1 MKPSKEAL
9 EVAHE
14 WLVSHGIKAS
24 DCSYSPARDWI
35 FVTLPVG
42 KVETLLKT
50 EYSTYIDDEGMMIYR
65 TTEYSLP
72 KALHAHV
79 STIQPTTSFS
89 RMKRANRQARR
100 NPNLDSF
107 AELQQRGSDSSVPS
121 ICNASNVT
129 LACLREVYGTANVD
143 CPHSQ

>member
-1 MKPSKEAL
+1 VKPSKEAL

-14 WLVSHGIKAS
+14 WLVSHRIKAS
-24 DCSYSPARDWI
+24 DCSYSLARDWI

-100 NPNLDSF
+100 NPNPDPF
-107 AELQQRGSDSSVPS
+107 AELQQRSLS
-121 ICNASNVT
+121 
-129 LACLREVYGTANVD
+129 
-143 CPHSQ
+143 